1 MTIRTTMTGSY
12 FRTPEIEE
20 LLKKSPTGE
29 ISDEHREIIEKAERR
44 AIRDQ
49 LHPGGI
55 ERGLTWISNGEQR
68 KSGYTTYIPNRF
80 SGFSKTEKIISQIG
94 DDFFNELQESNPPL
108 AQAFAGGSPF
118 AFDKIEDKLQYTG
131 EKLAK
136 KEAEDFVKLAKE
148 EGAERIFL
156 NAPSP
161 GILTLFYTGKGVYK
175 DHNEFLFDLSKEL
188 AKEYRA
194 ILSVDGVDLQID
206 APDIG
211 VGSIFKDPWG
221 FEFNDALP
229 YHVEA
234 INEAIAGL
242 PQDRVRVHY
251 CYGNYSGAHTIDP
264 HYGNILPELV
274 KLKAGTLVGEM
285 ANPRHA
291 GDPLIIRNYAREHG
305 WPKQLNIA
313 AGVIDVKTPFVE
325 SPEAVALKLK
335 SLAEI
340 DEIGPERVLG
350 GTDCGFETFSW
361 QDNIT
366 YQVAVKKL
374 RSLAEGAALV

>member
-1 MTIRTTMTGSY
+1 MAVRTTMTGSY
-12 FRTPEIEE
+12 FRTPEIED

-29 ISDEHREIIEKAERR
+29 ISEEYGDAIERAERR

-49 LHPGGI
+49 LHPGGV
-55 ERGLTWISNGEQR
+55 EKGLTWISNGEQR

-80 SGFSKTEKIISQIG
+80 HGFSRSEKVVSQIG
-94 DDFFNELQESNPPL
+94 DDFYNELQESNPLL
-108 AQAFAGGSPF
+108 AQAFSGESPF

-131 EKLAK
+131 EKLARR
-136 KEAEDFVKLAKE
+136 EAEEFVKLAKE
-148 EGAERIFL
+148 EGAEKIFL

-161 GILTLFYTGKGVYK
+161 GILTLFYTGSGVYK
-175 DHNEFLFDLSKEL
+175 DHNEFLFDLSREL

-221 FEFNDALP
+221 FKFEEALP
-229 YHVEA
+229 YHIQA
-234 INEAIAGL
+234 INEAVSGL
-242 PQDRVRVHY
+242 PTERVRVHY
-251 CYGNYSGAHTIDP
+251 CYGNYSGSHMIDP
-264 HYGNILPELV
+264 HYGKLLPELV
-274 KLKAGTLVGEM
+274 NLKAGTIVGEM

-291 GDPLIIRNYAREHG
+291 GDPLIIKDFVKENG
-305 WPKQLNIA
+305 WPKSLSIA

-335 SLAEI
+335 ALADI

-366 YQVAVKKL
+366 YPVAVKKL
-374 RSLAEGAALV
+374 RSLAEGAQLV